1 MPVAEPQSVAGS
13 SEFAPPDCAVC
24 ERSLL
29 VGERLRV
36 YRDRERR
43 LVKVC
48 ELCRDA
54 ALARDWEQMGP
65 VDTPRLQVQP
75 SGSVSDIV
83 DRDALIAGLGQELS
97 YLREQLGAAHSA
109 LSEHT
114 LQSDTVR
121 AITDKLRRQDRELE
135 RLRREAHP
143 AQRAHEQRVLAR
155 QTEELTQLREML
167 LDRDNQIQR
176 LLLAREAESSTI
188 RMCRFALDTFNDSEH
203 ADRMV
208 RIARTLDAP
217 TVSVIDEGPGIP
229 RKVYITLV
237 WDVAWYE
244 FCVKLDLGRGI
255 ASVHQLKHGGDP
267 RALSDEQRR
276 SDAQWRESGLVL
288 QHATE

>member
-1 MPVAEPQSVAGS
+1 MHVTDQQPVASRA
-13 SEFAPPDCAVC
+13 EFAPPDCAIC

-48 ELCRDA
+48 ELCRDN
-54 ALARDWEQMGP
+54 ALSRNWEQMGP

-75 SGSVSDIV
+75 SGTVSDIV
-83 DRDALIAGLGQELS
+83 DRDALIASLGQELS
-97 YLREQLGAAHSA
+97 YLREQLGTAHSA
-109 LSEHT
+109 LSEHS
-114 LQSDTVR
+114 LQADTVR

-135 RLRREAHP
+135 RLRKEASPALRAQEQRE
-143 AQRAHEQRVLAR
+143 RAHQSQEI
-155 QTEELTQLREML
+155 TQLRAQVAE
-167 LDRDNQIQR
+167 RDAQIQR
-176 LLLAREAESSTI
+176 LALARDAESSTT
-188 RMCRFALDTFNDSEH
+188 RMCRFALDTFNESEH

-217 TVSVIDEGPGIP
+217 TVSVIDDGPGIP
-229 RKVYITLV
+229 RRIRIILV

-255 ASVHQLKHGGDP
+255 ASVHQIRHGGDP
-267 RALSDEQRR
+267 RALDGSELL
-276 SDAQWRESGLVL
+276 ANATWRESGLVL
-288 QHATE
+288 RASL